1 MPRIRLRRL
10 RRATLLYWASVAVL
24 MFLTIELVGR
34 VTAQARAATA
44 RHGDTAV
51 VWVAARE
58 VAAGEV
64 LDAGDVRRSEV
75 PLAFIP
81 DDPATGDVAGQATT
95 VALVPGEVL
104 LAARLAPSGVR
115 GAAARIP
122 RGSRALALPIG
133 PGGEL
138 AVEVGDRVDVLAT
151 FPPDLSAAEGEDPT
165 FPVAEGSLV
174 VDVSDDGETVTV
186 AVPAA
191 DASRVAYA
199 VAVGVVT
206 LALAGW
212 G

>member
-34 VTAQARAATA
+34 VTAQARAATE

-81 DDPATGDVAGQATT
+81 DHPATGDVAGQATT

-104 LAARLAPSGVR
+104 LAPRLAPSGVR

-151 FPPDLSAAEGEDPT
+151 FPPDLSAAGEEPT

>member
-10 RRATLLYWASVAVL
+10 RRVTLLYWASVAVL

-34 VTAQARAATA
+34 VTAEARAATA

-51 VWVAARE
+51 VWVAARD

-104 LAARLAPSGVR
+104 LAPRLAPSGVR

-122 RGSRALALPIG
+122 WGSRALALPIG

-151 FPPDLSAAEGEDPT
+151 FPPDLSAAGEDPT